1 MIGGVQSRLRKLDI
15 YRKLP
20 ADLTEPTTAGA
31 LISVISTIVIVVLFI
46 TELQAYIEVDN
57 SSEMF
62 VDINRGGEQIRVNLD
77 IEFHKFP
84 CDILSLDVQDIMGSH
99 VVNVEG
105 RLIKKRIKNG
115 QIISEEVHS
124 NHEGHDHHGQQSIDF
139 VRIEQ
144 AFKEKEGCQIAG
156 YIIVN
161 KVPGNFHVSA
171 HAFGGILHQVF
182 QRSQIHT
189 LDLSHTINH
198 ISFGEEDDLIKIKKQ
213 FQKGVLNPLDNTK
226 KIAQP
231 QGGTGMM
238 FQYYISVVPTTYI
251 DVQGNEYYVHQ
262 FTANSNE
269 VQTDHLPAVYF
280 RYDLSPVTV
289 KFLQYRESFLHFLV
303 QICAILGGVFTIAS
317 IVDGMIHKS
326 VVALLKKYEMGKLS

>member
-31 LISVISTIVIVVLFI
+31 LISVISTIVIVILFT

-99 VVNVEG
+99 VVNVEEQ
-105 RLIKKRIKNG
+105 RMERQFLKKFI
-115 QIISEEVHS
+115 QIMKDTIIII
-124 NHEGHDHHGQQSIDF
+124 NHQQILRD
-139 VRIEQ
+139 V
-144 AFKEKEGCQIAG
+144 KIAG

-182 QRSQIHT
+182 QRSQIST
-189 LDLSHTINH
+189 LDLSHTYQSYSH
-198 ISFGEEDDLIKIKKQ
+198 LVKKDDLVKIKKQ

-251 DVQGNEYYVHQ
+251 DVSGNEYYVHQ

-317 IVDGMIHKS
+317 IIDGMIHKS

>member
-31 LISVISTIVIVVLFI
+31 LISVIIILFI

-84 CDILSLDVQDIMGSH
+84 CDILSLDVQDYYGVSRCECRGEQRMERQFLKKFIQIMK
-99 VVNVEG
+99 E
-105 RLIKKRIKNG
+105 
-115 QIISEEVHS
+115 
-124 NHEGHDHHGQQSIDF
+124 HEHHNQPSIDF
-139 VRIEQ
+139 ARIEQ

-182 QRSQIHT
+182 QRSQIQT

-198 ISFGEEDDLIKIKKQ
+198 ISFGEEDDLMKIKKQ

-226 KIAQP
+226 KVAQP

-238 FQYYISVVPTTYI
+238 FQYYISVVPTTYV
-251 DVQGNEYYVHQ
+251 DVSGNEYYVHQ

-269 VQTDHLPAVYF
+269 VLTDHLPAAYF